1 MKERISSKTA
11 LRDPPPTT
19 IALGRIVRVAALM
32 LEREMNQVLEESL
45 EAGSNGPAETRY
57 EPARQALTIMLL
69 CRDLAEET
77 QRYESENRWTENDDD
92 ELTF

>member
-1 MKERISSKTA
+1 MTERISSQTV
-11 LRDPPPTT
+11 LQEPPPAT
-19 IALGRIVRVAALM
+19 IALGRIVRVVALM
-32 LEREMNQVLEESL
+32 LEREMNQVLEEAL

-77 QRYESENRWTENDDD
+77 QRYESENRWTENNDD
-92 ELTF
+92 EPIF